1 MDSSKEQ
8 KPKQKG
14 KGRLALWIVGGFVLL
29 IVVIGIIGANSDSSN
44 TNTSSANKNTNQVY
58 VADQD
63 VRVGDIRW
71 KLLLARDHGHSL
83 KGSESKYPTF
93 QDDKTSSGRIIEI
106 NMEVEN
112 LGSDQDLTTSVE
124 LTDSKGRDFSSG
136 SFYEWIP
143 EDQSLTLVT
152 LNPNVT
158 KKFRD
163 YYEVP
168 TDATDLK
175 VKVGDLNPFT
185 NKEALI
191 DLGI

>member
-1 MDSSKEQ
+1 MDQPKEQ
-8 KPKQKG
+8 KPKKKG
-14 KGRLALWIVGGFVLL
+14 KGKLILWIVGGFVLL
-29 IVVIGIIGANSDSSN
+29 IIVIGAIGGNGDSSN

-58 VADQD
+58 TTNQD

-71 KLLLARDHGHSL
+71 KLLSARDHGNVL

-136 SFYEWIP
+136 PFSEWIP
-143 EDQSLTLVT
+143 EDQSMTFVT

-158 KKFRD
+158 KQFKDF
-163 YYEVP
+163 YEVP
-168 TDATDLK
+168 ADATDLK
-175 VKVGDLNPFT
+175 VKVGDLNLFT
-185 NKEALI
+185 SKEALI